1 MTIYF
6 NKDNDSIAISKRKLQ
21 MLANHYKQIANALT
35 SNEVQAVLKEWQG
48 KTYNK
53 RLETKL
59 KKIDEHFSI
68 DRQFGV
74 YLEYNFY
81 NYAERFFQIETKNYY
96 GELVKRNIYID
107 TYKHSI
113 RNLTKSSILEDR
125 LTIREDIASQIV
137 EVAKYYQ
144 KQYEKLNNQ
153 LFELDNILKE
163 YKDIINKV
171 NEFTDSIQSDI
182 KAEFKMVLV
191 NQG

>member
-6 NKDNDSIAISKRKLQ
+6 NKDNESIAISKRKLQ
-21 MLANHYKQIANALT
+21 MLADHYKRIANALT
-35 SNEVQAVLKEWQG
+35 SSEVQAVLKNWQG
-48 KTYNK
+48 KIYNK
-53 RLETKL
+53 RLETAL
-59 KKIDEHFSI
+59 KKIDEHFSV

-81 NYAERFFQIETKNYY
+81 SCTERSFQIEIKNYY
-96 GELVKRNIYID
+96 GELEKRTIYIN

-113 RNLTKSSILEDR
+113 KALTKSSILEDR
-125 LTIREDIASQIV
+125 LTICEDIANQIA
-137 EVAKYYQ
+137 EVAKQYQ
-144 KQYEKLNNQ
+144 RQYEKLNNQ

-163 YKDIINKV
+163 YKDIINKA

-182 KAEFKMVLV
+182 KAEFKMILI

>member
-6 NKDNDSIAISKRKLQ
+6 NKDNESIAISKRKLQ
-21 MLANHYKQIANALT
+21 MLADHYKQIANALT
-35 SNEVQAVLKEWQG
+35 LNEVQAVLKNWQG
-48 KTYNK
+48 KFYNK
-53 RLETKL
+53 RLETAL

-74 YLEYNFY
+74 HLEYNFY
-81 NYAERFFQIETKNYY
+81 DYAERSFQIEVKNYY
-96 GELVKRNIYID
+96 GELEKRTIYIN
-107 TYKHSI
+107 TYTHSI
-113 RNLTKSSILEDR
+113 RALTKSSILEDR
-125 LTIREDIASQIV
+125 LTICEDTANQIV

-144 KQYEKLNNQ
+144 RQYEKLNNQ

-182 KAEFKMVLV
+182 KAEFEMILV